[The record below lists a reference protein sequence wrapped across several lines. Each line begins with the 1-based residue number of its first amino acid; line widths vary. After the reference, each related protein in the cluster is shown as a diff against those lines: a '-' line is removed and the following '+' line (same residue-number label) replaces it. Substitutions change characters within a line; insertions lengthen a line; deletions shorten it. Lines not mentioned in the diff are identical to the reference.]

1 LSAGDRP
8 KPKKEIGVSS
18 RILVLGAAGRF
29 GYAAAE
35 AFRDARWTVASLV
48 RPGRAAGAP
57 AGTEVVEVDA
67 RDHAAVSAA
76 ARGADV
82 VLHALNPIYTEWS
95 RLALPLAYSAITAAE
110 TAGAT
115 LLFPG
120 NLYNYGSVLPPVI
133 DEKTPM
139 QPSSRKGRLRVAME
153 ERMAEAA
160 ERGVRVIILR
170 AGDFYGGGN
179 GSWLD
184 LVITKD
190 IRRNRL
196 TYPGLLDPVHEWAYL
211 PDAVAAMVRLAE
223 IRDRLQPFETFGF
236 PGHAVTGREF
246 TTAIARAT
254 SRKLGVKPMSWW
266 LIHALRPIV
275 PLCRE
280 LSEIAYLWD
289 QPHRIDGGKLT
300 TALGHVAHT
309 QVDVAIARALA
320 ELYGAA

>member
-1 LSAGDRP
+1 M
-8 KPKKEIGVSS
+8 SS
-18 RILVLGAAGRF
+18 RILILGAAGRF

-35 AFRDARWTVASLV
+35 AFRKAGWTVASLV
-48 RPGRAAGAP
+48 RPGAAARAP
-57 AGTEVVEVDA
+57 AGTEIVEVDA

-82 VLHALNPIYTEWS
+82 VLHALNPTYTDWS
-95 RLALPLAYSAITAAE
+95 RMALPLAYSAITAAE

-133 DEKTPM
+133 AETTPM
-139 QPSSRKGRLRVAME
+139 NASSRKGRLRVAIE

-160 ERGVRVIILR
+160 ERGARVIILR
-170 AGDFYGGGN
+170 AGDFYGGGH

-196 TYPGLLDPVHEWAYL
+196 TYPGLLDVVHEWAYL
-211 PDAVAAMVRLAE
+211 PDIVSAMVRLAK
-223 IRDRLQPFETFGF
+223 IRDRLPPFETFGF

-254 SRKLGVKPMSWW
+254 SRKLGVKPMTWW

-289 QPHRIDGGKLT
+289 EPHRIDGSKLKSV
-300 TALGHVAHT
+300 LGDIAQT
-309 QVDVAIARALA
+309 RLDVAVARALA
-320 ELYGAA
+320 ELYGSA

>member
-1 LSAGDRP
+1 
-8 KPKKEIGVSS
+8 VSG

-29 GYAAAE
+29 GHAAAE
-35 AFRDARWTVASLV
+35 AFRDAKWTVASLV
-48 RPGRAAGAP
+48 RPGAAPRAP
-57 AGTEVVEVDA
+57 SGTEPVEIDA

-76 ARGADV
+76 AHGADV
-82 VLHALNPIYTEWS
+82 VLHALNPTLTDWS
-95 RLALPLAYSAITAAE
+95 RQALPLAYSAITAAE

-120 NLYNYGSVLPPVI
+120 NLYNYGSPLPPVI

-139 QPSSRKGRLRVAME
+139 QPSSRKGQLRVAIE

-160 ERGVRVIILR
+160 DRGVRIIILR
-170 AGDFYGGGN
+170 AGDFFGGGAH

-196 TYPGLLDPVHEWAYL
+196 TYPGLLDEMHEWAYL
-211 PDAVAAMVRLAE
+211 PDMVAAMVRLAAMRE
-223 IRDRLQPFETFGF
+223 QLPRFETFGF
-236 PGHAVTGREF
+236 PGHAVTGRDF
-246 TTAIARAT
+246 TTLVAKAT

-266 LIHALRPIV
+266 LIHALRPII

-289 QPHRIDGGKLT
+289 QPHRIDGGKLK
-300 TALGHVAHT
+300 AAIGDVPHT
-309 QVDVAIARALA
+309 RLDIAVARALA
-320 ELYGAA
+320 ELFGSA

>member
-1 LSAGDRP
+1 VSA
-8 KPKKEIGVSS
+8 

-35 AFRDARWTVASLV
+35 AFRDAGWTVASLV
-48 RPGRAAGAP
+48 RPGKAAGAP
-57 AGTEVVEVDA
+57 AGTEPVEVDA
-67 RDHAAVSAA
+67 RDHSAVSAA

-95 RLALPLAYSAITAAE
+95 RLTLPLAYSAITAAE

-120 NLYNYGSVLPPVI
+120 NLYNYGSALPDVI
-133 DEKTPM
+133 DETTPM
-139 QPSSRKGRLRVAME
+139 HPSSRKGRLRVAIE

-160 ERGVRVIILR
+160 ERGARVVILR
-170 AGDFYGGGN
+170 AGDFYGGGGH

-190 IRRNRL
+190 IRRNQL
-196 TYPGLLDPVHEWAYL
+196 TYPGLLDVAHEWAYL
-211 PDAVAAMVRLAE
+211 PDMVAAMVRLAD
-223 IRDRLQPFETFGF
+223 IRATLPAFETFGF

-254 SRKLGVKPMSWW
+254 SRKLAVKPMTWW

-289 QPHRIDGGKLT
+289 QPHRIDGSKLAA
-300 TALGHVAHT
+300 ALGDIKQTRLDIAV
-309 QVDVAIARALA
+309 ARALA
-320 ELYGAA
+320 ELYGSA